1 MNNDKNLLNLDLLVL
16 AETKL
21 MEDTK
26 NEDLIKVLSNFDV
39 YQRFDANDGKKHMG
53 LLMLSPK
60 CSKFK
65 NFDPDL
71 LRGLKMWIAKVL
83 FLGLEV
89 HL

>member
-1 MNNDKNLLNLDLLVL
+1 MLVL

-21 MEDTK
+21 MKDTK
-26 NEDLIKVLSNFDV
+26 NEDLINMLSNFDV

-65 NFDPDL
+65 NFDSVL
-71 LRGLKMWIAKVL
+71 LRGFKDMDSQLVYS
-83 FLGLEV
+83 
-89 HL
+89 